1 MFHTTDARRPTLTLS
16 INFGNVQTSK
26 VQTELYDLKTLFG
39 VYPER
44 LFKHRLPANKK
55 VDQIE
60 TVIKNIK
67 TGVKSQGWEK
77 RLPDRNEPAT
87 DYIVLYNIERVT
99 RKKHPSYGTTA
110 YIYVVKRDLLKS
122 VVQKSNNFVA
132 TVDPKKTVPD
142 QRDEA
147 SKASK
152 IYKFT
157 VDGSVYYVRS
167 KTEAERHSGKIGVKP
182 ELIYAYVSP
191 EGRVFPLDSEIKDIR
206 AIDLFSDEVHYHKN
220 QEDAIKKYGDKIF
233 KIKIEGVRSHI
244 FFNQDVNKLKKG
256 FYSAHSDKDNKILVV
271 DVAKSFDGDIRKY
284 FLIDRDDARLKKVK
298 AADIIEKIK

>member
-16 INFGNVQTSK
+16 INFGNVQIGK
-26 VQTELYDLKTLFG
+26 VHTALYDLEQLFG
-39 VYPER
+39 VSPSN
-44 LFKHRLPANKK
+44 LFRHRLPVNRK
-55 VDQIE
+55 IE
-60 TVIKNIK
+60 NLKTVIEQIK
-67 TGVKSQGWEK
+67 GIKSKGWEK
-77 RLPDRNEPAT
+77 RLPDLNELALG
-87 DYIVLYNIERVT
+87 YVVLYNIERVT
-99 RKKHPSYGTTA
+99 RKNHPAYGTTA
-110 YIYVVKRDLLKS
+110 YIYVVKRDLLNS
-122 VVQKSNNFVA
+122 VTQHSTNFVA

-147 SKASK
+147 AKRNK
-152 IYKFT
+152 VYKFT
-157 VDGSVYYVRS
+157 VDGSVYYVKS
-167 KTEAERHSGKIGVKP
+167 KTEADRHSGKIGVQP
-182 ELIYAYVSP
+182 ELVYAYVSP

-220 QEDAIKKYGDKIF
+220 QEDAVRKYGAKIF

-256 FYSAHSDKDNKILVV
+256 FYSAHSDKENKILVV

-284 FLIDRDDARLKKVK
+284 FLIERDDERLKKVK